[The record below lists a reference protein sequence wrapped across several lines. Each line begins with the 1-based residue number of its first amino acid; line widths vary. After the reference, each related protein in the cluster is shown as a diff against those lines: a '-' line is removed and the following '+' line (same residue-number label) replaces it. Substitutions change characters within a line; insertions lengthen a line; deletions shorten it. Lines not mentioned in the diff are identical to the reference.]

1 MLATSPAL
9 TLNNGVGLPALGFG
23 VFQTPPVATIESVE
37 TAIESGYRL
46 IDTAAAYLN
55 EREAENIDIFDIAL
69 RADEVAAVDR
79 LDTGVRGGPDPNAI
93 DPERKP
99 LTIPD

>member
-1 MLATSPAL
+1 WISDYGRERAQRAFDVSRRKL
-9 TLNNGVGLPALGFG
+9 GVGDVDL
-23 VFQTPPVATIESVE
+23 
-37 TAIESGYRL
+37 
-46 IDTAAAYLN
+46 
-55 EREAENIDIFDIAL
+55 FDFAP

-93 DPERKP
+93 DPDRKP